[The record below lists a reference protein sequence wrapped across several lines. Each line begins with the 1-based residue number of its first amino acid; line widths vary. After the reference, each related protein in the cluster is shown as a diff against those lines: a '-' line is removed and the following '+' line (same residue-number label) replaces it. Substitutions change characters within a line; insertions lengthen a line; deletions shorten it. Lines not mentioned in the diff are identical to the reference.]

1 MKGNSSNTSKGGN
14 DKQKRKRVSGK
25 PGSDRPINSTRGLIR
40 EQKSFDKPQ
49 RSSESSDGDR
59 PKRSFSKG
67 KPEYNRGDSPRNSS
81 NYGDKDK
88 PKSSYSEGKPEYK
101 RGESS
106 GSNEEKKPFKKSF
119 GSKLSSD
126 SSRSNARF
134 NDGDRPKRSFSKG
147 RPSFKRDDSSD
158 NDGVRKSFSYGKK
171 KPFSR
176 DGFKG
181 KSDFR
186 KPSNDSSER
195 PSSPSRK
202 GKEKDLFDQPM
213 RLNKFVA
220 NAGVCSRRE
229 ADKLIADGLITVNAI
244 VVTEMGTKVLPTDS
258 VKYAGEKLSSER
270 SVFILMNK
278 PKNHITTVSDEKGR
292 KTVMDI
298 LGNKVRERVYPVGRL
313 DRDTTGV
320 LLLTNDGQL
329 AKKLTHPSFNIKKI
343 YIAELDKSVDQT
355 GLRKLQEGIE
365 LDDGIAKFDLIEYVD
380 PSDSKKR
387 VRVELHS
394 GKNRIVRRMFES
406 LGIEVLKLDRTSFAG
421 LTKGMVTRGKWRFL
435 EAKEVGFLKKIG

>member
-1 MKGNSSNTSKGGN
+1 MKGNSFNTSKGGN

-49 RSSESSDGDR
+49 RSSESS
-59 PKRSFSKG
+59 
-67 KPEYNRGDSPRNSS
+67 N
-81 NYGDKDK
+81 
-88 PKSSYSEGKPEYK
+88 
-101 RGESS
+101 
-106 GSNEEKKPFKKSF
+106 
-119 GSKLSSD
+119 
-126 SSRSNARF
+126 
-134 NDGDRPKRSFSKG
+134 GDRPKRSFSKG
-147 RPSFKRDDSSD
+147 RPSFKRDASSG
-158 NDGVRKSFSYGKK
+158 NDGERKSFSYGKK

-186 KPSNDSSER
+186 KPTNDSSER
-195 PSSPSRK
+195 RSSPSRK

>member
-1 MKGNSSNTSKGGN
+1 
-14 DKQKRKRVSGK
+14 
-25 PGSDRPINSTRGLIR
+25 
-40 EQKSFDKPQ
+40 
-49 RSSESSDGDR
+49 
-59 PKRSFSKG
+59 
-67 KPEYNRGDSPRNSS
+67 
-81 NYGDKDK
+81 
-88 PKSSYSEGKPEYK
+88 
-101 RGESS
+101 
-106 GSNEEKKPFKKSF
+106 
-119 GSKLSSD
+119 
-126 SSRSNARF
+126 
-134 NDGDRPKRSFSKG
+134 
-147 RPSFKRDDSSD
+147 
-158 NDGVRKSFSYGKK
+158 
-171 KPFSR
+171 
-176 DGFKG
+176 
-181 KSDFR
+181 
-186 KPSNDSSER
+186 
-195 PSSPSRK
+195 
-202 GKEKDLFDQPM
+202 M